1 MIKKFLKLIVVGCLM
16 ITKLFSN
23 TLFMIAFVFFLC
35 LMIGVVT
42 VGRYSGVTLDDFC
55 KLVMVS
61 FIPSILLALC
71 GAFKWLC
78 TL

>member
-1 MIKKFLKLIVVGCLM
+1 M

-42 VGRYSGVTLDDFC
+42 VGSYSGVTLDDFC
-55 KLVMVS
+55 KLVLVS

-71 GAFKWLC
+71 GALRWLC
-78 TL
+78 DL

>member
-42 VGRYSGVTLDDFC
+42 VGSYSGVALDDFC
-55 KLVMVS
+55 KLVLVS

>member
-23 TLFMIAFVFFLC
+23 PLFMIAFVFFLC

-42 VGRYSGVTLDDFC
+42 VGSYSGVTLDDFC
-55 KLVMVS
+55 KLVLIS

>member
-1 MIKKFLKLIVVGCLM
+1 M

-23 TLFMIAFVFFLC
+23 TLFLIAFVFFLC

-42 VGRYSGVTLDDFC
+42 VGIYSGITLDDFC
-55 KLVMVS
+55 KLVLIS

-71 GAFKWLC
+71 GALRWLC
-78 TL
+78 DL

>member
-1 MIKKFLKLIVVGCLM
+1 M

-42 VGRYSGVTLDDFC
+42 VGSYSGVTLDDFC
-55 KLVMVS
+55 KLVWSRLYLVFCS
-61 FIPSILLALC
+61 LYVVLLN
-71 GAFKWLC
+71 GFVRYERNRTNDVDRW
-78 TL
+78 T